1 MNRLMKRRNKQTSGL
16 IILQITS
23 VSTVIIEVLGRYKVE
38 IIIL

>member
-23 VSTVIIEVLGRYKVE
+23 VSSVIIEVLGRYKVE